1 MKHPIGTIVS
11 LMVDHER
18 GVPERV
24 HHFLK
29 VYAFAKVI
37 GESEGLDEREQEIVQ
52 IAALMHD
59 VGIRP
64 SLEKYGSSAGPYQE
78 REGSALAREKL
89 AGLEYDPEL
98 IERVCFLIA
107 HPEGGSV
114 SCVFLCPHI
123 ASRTSPASLARM
135 TRALRPRRRTASRRR
150 AITPRRSFPSTTA

>member
-59 VGIRP
+59 VGIRRAWR
-64 SLEKYGSSAGPYQE
+64 STA
-78 REGSALAREKL
+78 
-89 AGLEYDPEL
+89 
-98 IERVCFLIA
+98 
-107 HPEGGSV
+107 
-114 SCVFLCPHI
+114 
-123 ASRTSPASLARM
+123 PAQAPTRKGKDRRWPAKSWPGWNM
-135 TRALRPRRRTASRRR
+135 TRS
-150 AITPRRSFPSTTA
+150 